1 LGIIFNASFLA
12 FNILMSPFS
21 IRRPFPHDFFYKSI
35 CTGRHTA
42 SAFVAAIYC
51 G

>member
-21 IRRPFPHDFFYKSI
+21 IRRPFPHDFFI
-35 CTGRHTA
+35 NR
-42 SAFVAAIYC
+42 FVPGVIQHPRS
-51 G
+51 